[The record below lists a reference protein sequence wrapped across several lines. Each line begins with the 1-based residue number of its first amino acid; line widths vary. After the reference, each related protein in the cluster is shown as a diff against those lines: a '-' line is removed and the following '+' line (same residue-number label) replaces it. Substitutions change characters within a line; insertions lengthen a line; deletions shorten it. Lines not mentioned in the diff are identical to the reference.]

1 MAKKVD
7 FKAEYDKQR
16 AAGVDIADPLNNLIS
31 KPEPP
36 AKKKAAPLPGLKK
49 EVKLKEPA
57 DKLAGFAPEAAAGK
71 RTKRVQLVMTPEL
84 YDRTKAAADR
94 AGISFN
100 EFINQLCNKV
110 TQ

>member
-1 MAKKVD
+1 MAKKTD
-7 FKAEYDKQR
+7 FKAAFEQQR
-16 AAGVDIADPLNNLIS
+16 AAGVDINDPMNNLIS
-31 KPEPP
+31 KPEP
-36 AKKKAAPLPGLKK
+36 KKKK
-49 EVKLKEPA
+49 
-57 DKLAGFAPEAAAGK
+57 EAAADKIKDFVPEAGGK

-84 YDRTKAAADR
+84 YDRTKAAADA

>member
-1 MAKKVD
+1 MAKKID
-7 FKAEYDKQR
+7 FKAEFEKQQR
-16 AAGVDIADPLNNLIS
+16 EAGIDFTDPMNNLITT
-31 KPEPP
+31 PEP
-36 AKKKAAPLPGLKK
+36 KK
-49 EVKLKEPA
+49 EA
-57 DKLAGFAPEAAAGK
+57 TDKLADFVPEQTGK

-84 YDRTKAAADR
+84 YERTKKTADK